1 MGCKKVCAVTS
12 EAAVRKPPTRTQ
24 VPVHLRYSV
33 STIQQWAGPSLR
45 RVNAEA
51 EAAARRRGRRK
62 SRSCRSKWSFCLA
75 SLGPSVYQPVLTLG
89 KAHEKGCKTRQ
100 RMKQNVLSSAGFSGN
115 PIKPVFRSAINPFC
129 LPASLG
135 LHFLSPIH
143 QRMTLNRPPPLPPSI
158 QPSRE
163 GGLKS
168 RSSGCFSDAPGE
180 SWTGP

>member
-1 MGCKKVCAVTS
+1 MRSHIRGSRQKTAYPHPSSGTFEILCKHHSAVGGSIVETC
-12 EAAVRKPPTRTQ
+12 ERGGR
-24 VPVHLRYSV
+24 
-33 STIQQWAGPSLR
+33 G
-45 RVNAEA
+45 
-51 EAAARRRGRRK
+51 RRRGGGGDGNLDLVARNGAFVWRHSVRR
-62 SRSCRSKWSFCLA
+62 SI
-75 SLGPSVYQPVLTLG
+75 YQPVLTLE